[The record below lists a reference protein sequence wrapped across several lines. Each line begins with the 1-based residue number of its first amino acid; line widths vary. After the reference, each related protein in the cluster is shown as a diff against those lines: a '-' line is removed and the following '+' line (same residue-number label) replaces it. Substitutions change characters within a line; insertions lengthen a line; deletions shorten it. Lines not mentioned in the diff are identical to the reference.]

1 MPFGVLLIKI
11 LRKGITANTGGV
23 MTLSEKPQLVQQA
36 LEQYHLFLQV
46 VELDASTR
54 TSQEA
59 ADAVGCEIGQ
69 ICKSLVFRSGDIPL
83 LFLVSGKN
91 QLNVAKVS
99 SNLGLPLEKAD
110 AAFTKEKTG
119 FAIGGIP
126 PVAHISPIQTY
137 IDRTLL
143 EYPEIW
149 AAAGTPHAVFKLE
162 SHLLLTLTG
171 GTVIDVI

>member
-1 MPFGVLLIKI
+1 
-11 LRKGITANTGGV
+11 
-23 MTLSEKPQLVQQA
+23 MTLSEKSQLVQQA
-36 LEQYHLFLQV
+36 LERHHLSLEV
-46 VELDASTR
+46 VELNASTR
-54 TSQEA
+54 TAQDA
-59 ADAVGCEIGQ
+59 ATAVGCELGQ
-69 ICKSLVFRSGDIPL
+69 ICKSLVFRSGDTPI

-99 SNLGLPLEKAD
+99 IDLGLPLEKAD
-110 AAFTKEKTG
+110 ADFTREKTG

-126 PVAHISPIQTY
+126 PVAHITPIATY

-143 EYPEIW
+143 DYSEIW

>member
-1 MPFGVLLIKI
+1 
-11 LRKGITANTGGV
+11 
-23 MTLSEKPQLVQQA
+23 MTLSEKSQLVQQA
-36 LEQYHLFLQV
+36 LERHHLSLEV
-46 VELDASTR
+46 VELNASTR
-54 TSQEA
+54 TAQDA
-59 ADAVGCEIGQ
+59 ATAVGCELGQ
-69 ICKSLVFRSGDIPL
+69 ICKSLVFRSGDTPV

-99 SNLGLPLEKAD
+99 THLGLPLEKAD
-110 AAFTKEKTG
+110 ADFTREKTG

-126 PVAHISPIQTY
+126 PVAHITPIATY
-137 IDRTLL
+137 IDRILL
-143 EYPEIW
+143 DYSEIW

>member
-1 MPFGVLLIKI
+1 MP
-11 LRKGITANTGGV
+11 
-23 MTLSEKPQLVQQA
+23 LSEKSQLVQRA
-36 LEQYHLFLQV
+36 LEQHHLALEV
-46 VELDASTR
+46 VEMSDSTR
-54 TSQEA
+54 TAQDA
-59 ADAVGCEIGQ
+59 AAAVGCEIGQ
-69 ICKSLVFRSGDIPL
+69 ICKSLIFRSGDTPL

-91 QLNVAKVS
+91 QLNVARVS
-99 SNLGLPLEKAD
+99 AALGFSLEKAD

-126 PVAHISPIQTY
+126 PLAHASPIATY

-162 SHLLLTLTG
+162 SRMLLTLTG
-171 GTVIDVI
+171 GKIIDVI

>member
-1 MPFGVLLIKI
+1 
-11 LRKGITANTGGV
+11 
-23 MTLSEKPQLVQQA
+23 MTLSEKSQLVQQA
-36 LEQYHLFLQV
+36 LEKHHLSLQV

-59 ADAVGCEIGQ
+59 AHAVGCEIGQ
-69 ICKSLVFRSGDIPL
+69 ICKSLVFRSADTPL

-91 QLNVAKVS
+91 QLNVARVS
-99 SNLGLPLEKAD
+99 ADLGFPLEKAD

-126 PVAHISPIQTY
+126 PVAHATPIKTY

-162 SHLLLTLTG
+162 SRLLLTLTG
-171 GTVIDVI
+171 GTLIDVI

>member
-1 MPFGVLLIKI
+1 MP
-11 LRKGITANTGGV
+11 
-23 MTLSEKPQLVQQA
+23 LSEKSQLVQRA
-36 LEQYHLFLQV
+36 LEQHHLALEV
-46 VELDASTR
+46 VEMNDSTR
-54 TSQEA
+54 TAQDA
-59 ADAVGCEIGQ
+59 AAAVGCEIGQ
-69 ICKSLVFRSGDIPL
+69 ICKSLIFRSGDIPL

-91 QLNVAKVS
+91 QLNVARVS
-99 SNLGLPLEKAD
+99 AALGFPLEKAD

-126 PVAHISPIQTY
+126 PLAHASPIATY

-162 SHLLLTLTG
+162 SRMLLTLTG
-171 GTVIDVI
+171 GKIIDVL

>member
-1 MPFGVLLIKI
+1 MP
-11 LRKGITANTGGV
+11 
-23 MTLSEKPQLVQQA
+23 LSEKSQLVQRA
-36 LEQYHLFLQV
+36 LEQHHLALEV
-46 VELDASTR
+46 VEMNDSTR
-54 TSQEA
+54 TAQDA
-59 ADAVGCEIGQ
+59 AAAVGCEIGQ
-69 ICKSLVFRSGDIPL
+69 ICKSLIFRSGDSPL

-91 QLNVAKVS
+91 QLNVARVS
-99 SNLGLPLEKAD
+99 AALGFPLEKAD

-126 PVAHISPIQTY
+126 PLAHASPITTY

-162 SHLLLTLTG
+162 SCMLLTLTG
-171 GTVIDVI
+171 GKIIDVI

>member
-1 MPFGVLLIKI
+1 MP
-11 LRKGITANTGGV
+11 
-23 MTLSEKPQLVQQA
+23 LSEKSQLVQRA
-36 LEQYHLFLQV
+36 LEQHHLALEV
-46 VELDASTR
+46 VEMNDSTR
-54 TSQEA
+54 TAQDA
-59 ADAVGCEIGQ
+59 AAAVGCEIGQ
-69 ICKSLVFRSGDIPL
+69 ICKSLIFRSGDSPL

-91 QLNVAKVS
+91 QLNVARVS
-99 SNLGLPLEKAD
+99 AALGFPLEKAD

-126 PVAHISPIQTY
+126 PLAHASPITTY

-162 SHLLLTLTG
+162 SRMLLTLTG
-171 GTVIDVI
+171 GKIIDVI